1 MFQVQ
6 QGFSKIFLRVL
17 HFFKAS
23 AIKQTF
29 RINGEWLYTLHVEF
43 FSFWGLI
50 YVAVYPQQMMSCFI
64 ARSVMDF
71 TFDVLSLM
79 LYI

>member
-1 MFQVQ
+1 M
-6 QGFSKIFLRVL
+6 
-17 HFFKAS
+17 
-23 AIKQTF
+23 
-29 RINGEWLYTLHVEF
+29 
-43 FSFWGLI
+43 
-50 YVAVYPQQMMSCFI
+50 YVAVYPQQILSHFT